1 MLISRKIWLLVGI
14 AMATSAVIS
23 CFGLYGL
30 KTVNSNMVEIADRS
44 VPALLRVSDMRA
56 TYLTLIPQLYNRA
69 TTTEAERGAT
79 LEKALEGGNAE
90 LIKQIT
96 AYGENV
102 SNEEEKRAL
111 DEAKLSLISF
121 VTRIKQINALAGM
134 GEV

>member
-69 TTTEAERGAT
+69 TTTEAE
-79 LEKALEGGNAE
+79 
-90 LIKQIT
+90 
-96 AYGENV
+96 
-102 SNEEEKRAL
+102 
-111 DEAKLSLISF
+111 KL
-121 VTRIKQINALAGM
+121 TTERPTKPY
-134 GEV
+134 

>member
-1 MLISRKIWLLVGI
+1 
-14 AMATSAVIS
+14 MATSAVIS

-90 LIKQIT
+90 LIKL
-96 AYGENV
+96 YRLG
-102 SNEEEKRAL
+102 
-111 DEAKLSLISF
+111 LSGHGFATQAAS
-121 VTRIKQINALAGM
+121 RMA
-134 GEV
+134 

>member
-14 AMATSAVIS
+14 AMVTSAVIS

-79 LEKALEGGNAE
+79 LEKALEGAMRN
-90 LIKQIT
+90 
-96 AYGENV
+96 
-102 SNEEEKRAL
+102 
-111 DEAKLSLISF
+111 
-121 VTRIKQINALAGM
+121 
-134 GEV
+134 